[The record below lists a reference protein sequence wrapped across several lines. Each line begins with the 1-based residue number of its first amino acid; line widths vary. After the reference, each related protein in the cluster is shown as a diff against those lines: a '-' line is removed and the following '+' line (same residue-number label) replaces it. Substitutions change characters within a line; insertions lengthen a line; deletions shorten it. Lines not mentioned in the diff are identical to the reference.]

1 MLGTGITVF
10 YTSND
15 RIYLDLYV
23 LKYGLKATSLILS
36 LRNLSLLGELRSF
49 IDIFMFYMNECILF
63 KLPRIG
69 AITQKAFTK
78 YFLNKLFKYTVGFQ
92 VRQLFE
98 ETC

>member
-1 MLGTGITVF
+1 
-10 YTSND
+10 
-15 RIYLDLYV
+15 
-23 LKYGLKATSLILS
+23 
-36 LRNLSLLGELRSF
+36 
-49 IDIFMFYMNECILF
+49 MFYMNECILF